1 MAALSS
7 QRDINTAA
15 VTSFGKTIWSP
26 TKRRFSKSEEN
37 TMKENNRMESSK
49 QRVYSRA
56 GKRLYLKNKEIT
68 KDHD

>member
-7 QRDINTAA
+7 SRDINMAT

-26 TKRRFSKSEEN
+26 TKRRFLKNKEN

-49 QRVYSRA
+49 QREYNRA
-56 GKRLYLKNKEIT
+56 RKRLYLKNIGIT
-68 KDHD
+68 KDYD